1 MDDIE
6 KAVHITKKLRSVIMK
21 IVGLEKEKENYD
33 ASDDRIFDFFEEVG
47 GDADTPAVNLLAQVD
62 TLLYDLMN
70 YNGTGEA
77 WIDADDIE
85 TKEVLKLKEIIEK
98 DNQFHLQNILISAA
112 A

>member
-1 MDDIE
+1 MAEIE

-33 ASDDRIFDFFEEVG
+33 ASDDRIEDFFEEVG
-47 GDADTPAVNLLAQVD
+47 GDAGPAVELLAQVD

-77 WIDADDIE
+77 WIDADDVKS
-85 TKEVLKLKEIIEK
+85 KEVLKMNEIIK
-98 DNQFHLQNILISAA
+98 RDSQFHLQNILISAA

>member
-1 MDDIE
+1 MAEIE

-21 IVGLEKEKENYD
+21 IVGLEKEKENYN
-33 ASDDRIFDFFEEVG
+33 ASDDRIEDFFEEVG
-47 GDADTPAVNLLAQVD
+47 GDAGTPAVGLLAQVD

-70 YNGTGEA
+70 YDGTGEA

-85 TKEVLKLKEIIEK
+85 SKEVLKLKEIIEK
-98 DNQFHLQNILISAA
+98 DNEFHLQNILISAA